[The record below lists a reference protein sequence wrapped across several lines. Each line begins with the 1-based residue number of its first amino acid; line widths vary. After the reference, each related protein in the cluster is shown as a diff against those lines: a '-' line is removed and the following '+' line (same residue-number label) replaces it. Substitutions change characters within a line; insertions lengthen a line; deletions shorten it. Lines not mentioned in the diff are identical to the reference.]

1 MSSLL
6 SDPGAKLASGHP
18 FFDLIEEAY
27 RVFQAPKPTSLGVC
41 EHCCMDPAIE
51 ADFLRPPIAA
61 LPLGYLRDWYQ
72 AAYDPAGIDQAI
84 WTYLLPRVL
93 EVLASGEDASPI
105 GLEVSL
111 NRFATGDASNWSQ
124 QQWSVLDRFQRRF
137 LERALRSASPNP
149 LDDVL
154 CMFRLGG
161 WPLDDLLRQLAE
173 VRDEPLIERLWRDWC
188 EVAPGHA
195 AISITPFW
203 EAPDRGAL
211 FGFYTSPELHDRM
224 VTVALADDVD
234 PVLAEKAAAVASV
247 IEAHAG

>member
-1 MSSLL
+1 MPTPH
-6 SDPGAKLASGHP
+6 SDPGAKLAVDHP
-18 FFDLIEEAY
+18 FFDLVEEAY
-27 RVFQAPKPTSLGVC
+27 RVFQVPKPTSLGVC

-93 EVLASGEDASPI
+93 EVLAAGEDASPT

-111 NRFATGDASNWSQ
+111 SRFATGDASRWSQ
-124 QQWSVLDRFQRRF
+124 QQWSVLERFQRRF
-137 LERALRSASPNP
+137 LDRELRSASVNA

-154 CMFRLGG
+154 CMFRLAE
-161 WPLDDLLRQLAE
+161 WPLDDLLRQVAE
-173 VRDEPLIERLWRDWC
+173 VPDESLIERLWRDWC
-188 EVAPGHA
+188 DVIPGRERVW
-195 AISITPFW
+195 ITAFW
-203 EAPDRGAL
+203 EGPDRGAV
-211 FGFYTSPELHDRM
+211 FGFYTSPELHTRM

-234 PVLAEKAAAVASV
+234 PVLAEKATAVASV
-247 IEAHAG
+247 IEANAD